1 MSNDRPVTIKD
12 VAREAGVTPAAVS
25 MALRGHHRISAAMRA
40 KISSLAKSMG
50 YRRNPA
56 FATLGAM
63 SHRHAASR
71 NGLPIAFV
79 HQLEQNGQN
88 RRNSLLMAG
97 ISRASERLGY
107 RLEEHLVADF
117 AHMQQLGKS
126 LKARN
131 VSGVILG
138 NITDASLLE
147 ALPLPRMALV
157 AAGLY
162 RSLLPVHTVRGS
174 RFYAAEKTILHLVA
188 LGYRKILALVLWHL
202 PEALEEDYA
211 RYGGLVAGAKHR
223 NLPDGW
229 IRIVD
234 RPYAEGDKTLPAW
247 REIIGRENPDVVV
260 GFNSSD
266 VHNVWPRAI
275 RRPDAPA
282 FAAIEVMDIHV
293 PRVSGMIE
301 HDVEIGEASVEW
313 LDQLIRLTQFGLPAI
328 PRSLL
333 IEPAWN
339 PGETAPEVIRGN
351 PNPASTV

>member
-1 MSNDRPVTIKD
+1 MSSERPVTIKD

-25 MALRGHHRISAAMRA
+25 MALRGNPRISAAMRG

-56 FATLGAM
+56 FAILGAM

-71 NGLPIAFV
+71 EGLPIAFV
-79 HQLEQNGQN
+79 HQLETNGEN
-88 RRNSLLMAG
+88 RRNSLLMSG
-97 ISRASERLGY
+97 ISRTSEKLGY

-117 AHMQQLGKS
+117 AHMHKLAKS

-138 NITDASLLE
+138 NITDPALLE
-147 ALPLPRMALV
+147 ALPLSRMALV
-157 AAGLY
+157 AAGAY
-162 RSLLPVHTVRGS
+162 RTLLPVHTVRGS
-174 RFYAAEKTILHLVA
+174 RFQAGEQTILHLLS
-188 LGYRKILALVLWHL
+188 LGYRKILVLVLWHL
-202 PEALEEDYA
+202 PEPLEEDYA
-211 RYGGLVAGAKHR
+211 RYGGVAAAAKHR
-223 NLPDGW
+223 NLRGGW

-234 RPYAEGDKTLPAW
+234 RPYDAGDKSVRAW
-247 REIIGRENPDVVV
+247 REIIHRENPEVVV
-260 GFNSSD
+260 GFNSAD
-266 VHNVWPRAI
+266 IHQVWPRAI
-275 RRPDAPA
+275 RSPGAPA
-282 FAAIEVMDIHV
+282 FAAVEVMDIHL

-333 IEPAWN
+333 IETEWN
-339 PGETAPEVIRGN
+339 PGETAPEVIRRK
-351 PNPASTV
+351 